1 MVRDRAGAWR
11 VDARPPLVEIGVAA
25 RNRSSAHGRMESR
38 RSGGRFASGCGGLG
52 SGGLRDDGGHHGLDK
67 HAVAHG
73 AVKVSLAL
81 DAAIVLPRLLLEL
94 DADPF
99 AHLEVSR
106 ARKPHNSLA
115 AIVEQDGLPRLEVRH
130 YVDRSEGRCCIMR
143 LAAVGNGRLLVWFS
157 EYFACLLSRL
167 TSKREF
173 DSCRSE

>member
-1 MVRDRAGAWR
+1 MVRDRAGARR

-25 RNRSSAHGRMESR
+25 RNRSSTHGRVESR
-38 RSGGRFASGCGGLG
+38 RSGGRFASCCGGLG

-143 LAAVGNGRLLVWFS
+143 LAAVGDGAP
-157 EYFACLLSRL
+157 ACLVFEVFCLLAVEIDVQAGVR
-167 TSKREF
+167 
-173 DSCRSE
+173 